1 MKNGHNAI
9 PEIVSINQLCS
20 LMSIS
25 RSRYYQIL
33 SEGLILPPIHSPN
46 SKRPYF
52 TREMA
57 IRNLEVKKNNIGV
70 NKKICIFYNC
80 KSSPAF
86 SPKNNSKKKG
96 QKKKTTAKHTD
107 LIDGLTCLGLS
118 NVKPSQ
124 IQVAIEKCF
133 PDGTDNIDEGE
144 VLRAVFCQIKAQNST
159 DNVNG

>member
-1 MKNGHNAI
+1 MEENSI

-33 SEGLILPPIHSPN
+33 SEGLIAPPVFSD

-57 IRNLEVKKNNIGV
+57 IRNLAVKKNNVGV
-70 NKKICIFYNC
+70 NGKICIFYNC
-80 KSSPAF
+80 NRSPIS
-86 SPKNNSKKKG
+86 SPKNNSKKKEP
-96 QKKKTTAKHTD
+96 KKKTTAKHTD
-107 LIDGLTCLGLS
+107 LIDGLSSLGLNDITS
-118 NVKPSQ
+118 SQ
-124 IQVAIEKCF
+124 VDVALTKCF
-133 PDGTDNIDEGE
+133 PDGADNVDEGE
-144 VLRAVFCQIKAQNST
+144 VLRRVFCQIKEQNST

>member
-1 MKNGHNAI
+1 MNDNNSI

-33 SEGLILPPIHSPN
+33 SEGLIHPPVFTD

-57 IRNLEVKKNNIGV
+57 LINIAVKKNNVGV
-70 NKKICIFYNC
+70 NGKICIFYNC
-80 KSSPAF
+80 NSTPIS
-86 SPKNNSKKKG
+86 SPKNNSKKKE

-107 LIDGLTCLGLS
+107 LIDGLSSLGLTDITS
-118 NVKPSQ
+118 SQ
-124 IQVAIEKCF
+124 VDAALKKCF
-133 PDGTDNIDEGE
+133 PDGLDNVDEGE
-144 VLRAVFCQIKAQNST
+144 VLRMVFCQIKEQNSA